1 MTPKKIYALIP
12 RTEYDT
18 LHGKSNFVDVI
29 KFTNPLTLKQEDYPG
44 LSEQVQ
50 YNYMSS

>member
-12 RTEYDT
+12 RTEYVT

-29 KFTNPLTLKQEDYPG
+29 NFTNPLTL
-44 LSEQVQ
+44 
-50 YNYMSS
+50 N